1 MGDGGLVGRRRERTA
16 LSGWL
21 DAALGGEP
29 RLVLC
34 GGEPGIG
41 KTRLAVET
49 AALASAAG
57 AASCWAR
64 AHEGIGTPPFWLWRQ
79 LLRSDPAL
87 PGAGSGNVLDMIEA
101 NRDADRFVLFD
112 AVVRQ
117 VFARAERSGLL
128 LVVEDAQWAD
138 EPSLLLLRYLARE
151 LRGARVLV
159 LVTYRTVGVPDGA
172 AWRSVLPDLGREA
185 VTVPLPLAGLGRQ
198 ETARLVEAV
207 TGEAAAG
214 DAAGEVYRLSGGNP
228 FFARELAGTWAAGGN
243 APDRRLPASLVD
255 VIAQRTAVLSDPA
268 RRILTAA
275 AVLGEQFPVAVMAAM
290 AGRPA
295 MSCLPLLE
303 EAARAGLV
311 AAADTLG
318 EWRFTHALLCEAIE
332 ARTPG
337 EELARLHR
345 AAAETIERI
354 YAEQIDDRSADIA
367 RHWAAASLD
376 DPAPAVTW
384 GRRAGDA
391 ALRSLA
397 YEESA
402 RLYRLALEAGGPSI
416 DQRLR
421 CRLLIDLAHAHW
433 RATAIEPCRT
443 ALAEAVTIARRIGR
457 PDLIAEAALGV
468 EPIGSMSWD
477 LGLRQ
482 WCEEALAGVD
492 PAEVALRARL
502 LGRSAEAA
510 VYTNEFAAAESAS
523 GRALAL
529 ADGTADPAA
538 AIAAL
543 KARQLCLAGP
553 ENIDE
558 RGVLARRMTEIGLT
572 LRRPREEMLGRLWQI
587 DTHWE
592 RGDLAAVAAELPR
605 LRWCSEHVGGPIA
618 RWHLLTVRAALAA
631 AHGRFDEALDLGRAA
646 FDTIRATNHPT
657 AFGAYMSLLCA
668 VAHHAGHDRVAA
680 GLPADLPSDLPADG
694 GEVRDAIFGH
704 IGAAFLLALSGE
716 RDAALGAYRGAGPV
730 HAWWPPPYFRVLAWA
745 YGSLLAVTLG
755 QVHDAERFHDLLLAE
770 QGRFVVAGAGTASYL
785 GPVELHLGRTA
796 AFLGRLDEAVVHLG
810 TALAHAQGAGAT
822 GFAVEAEYELAAA
835 LVRRAADGDVDR
847 ARVLLDSAGPAAVRI
862 GMTAWAQRA
871 RDLLGAIAPSPQT
884 SPLSPRETEV
894 AELVAQGMTNRGIA
908 GALFISER
916 TAQTHV
922 QHILTKLGFSTRTQ
936 IAAWVHRPAAGPLS
950 HTGPGAGADPG
961 NT

>member
-1 MGDGGLVGRRRERTA
+1 MGRRRERAA

-21 DAALGGEP
+21 DAALDGEP

-41 KTRLAVET
+41 KTRLAMET
-49 AALASAAG
+49 AAMATAAG
-57 AASCWAR
+57 AATRWAR

-87 PGAGSGNVLDMIEA
+87 PGTGSKNVLDMIEA
-101 NRDADRFVLFD
+101 NRDADRFALFD
-112 AVVRQ
+112 AIVRQ
-117 VFARAERSGLL
+117 VFALAERSGLL

-159 LVTYRTVGVPDGA
+159 LVTYRTVGAPDA
-172 AWRSVLPDLGREA
+172 VAWRSVLPDLGREPA
-185 VTVPLPLAGLGRQ
+185 TVRLPLAGLGPQ
-198 ETARLVEAV
+198 DTALLVEAV
-207 TGEAAAG
+207 TGQAAPG
-214 DAAGEVYRLSGGNP
+214 DAAGQVYRLTAGNP
-228 FFARELAGTWAAGGN
+228 FFARELAGTWATEGGSS
-243 APDRRLPASLVD
+243 DWRLPASLVD
-255 VIAQRTAVLSDPA
+255 VIEQRTAGLSGPA
-268 RRILTAA
+268 RRVLTAA
-275 AVLGEQFPVAVMAAM
+275 AVLGEQFSVAVTAAM
-290 AGRPA
+290 VERPA

-303 EAARAGLV
+303 EAERAGLI

-337 EELARLHR
+337 EERARLHR

-376 DPAPAVTW
+376 DPSPAVTW

-402 RLYRLALEAGGPSI
+402 RLYRLALDAGGPSI
-416 DQRLR
+416 EQQLR

-433 RATAIEPCRT
+433 RATDIEPCR
-443 ALAEAVTIARRIGR
+443 AAIAEAVTIARRIGR
-457 PDLIAEAALGV
+457 PDLMAEAALGV

-477 LGLRQ
+477 LSLRQ
-482 WCEEALAGVD
+482 LCEEALAGVD
-492 PAEVALRARL
+492 PAEVSLRARL

-510 VYTNEFAAAESAS
+510 VYTNEIAAAESAS
-523 GRALAL
+523 GQALTL
-529 ADGTADPAA
+529 ADETVDPAA
-538 AIAAL
+538 TIAAL
-543 KARQLCLAGP
+543 KSRQLCLAGP
-553 ENIDE
+553 EHIDE
-558 RGVLARRMTEIGLT
+558 RRVLARRMTEIGLT

-592 RGDLAAVAAELPR
+592 RGDLAAIAAELPR
-605 LRWCSEHVGGPIA
+605 LGWCVEHVGGPIA
-618 RWHLLTVRAALAA
+618 RWHPLTVRAALAA
-631 AHGRFDEALDLGRAA
+631 AHGRFDEALGLGRAA

-668 VAHHAGHDRVAA
+668 LAHHAGHDRVAA
-680 GLPADLPSDLPADG
+680 GLPADLPSGLPVDR

-704 IGAAFLLALSGE
+704 VGAAFMLTLSGKP
-716 RDAALGAYRGAGPV
+716 DAALDAYRGAGPV
-730 HAWWPPPYFRVLAWA
+730 HTWQPPPYFRVLAWA

-755 QVHDAERFHDLLLAE
+755 QVRDVEYFHDLLRAE

-785 GPVELHLGRTA
+785 GPVELHLGRAA
-796 AFLGRLDEAVVHLG
+796 AFLGRLDDAVTHLD
-810 TALAHAQGAGAT
+810 TALAHCHGAGAA

-835 LVRRAADGDVDR
+835 LTRRAATGDADR
-847 ARVLLDSAGPAAVRI
+847 ARLLLDSAESAAVRI
-862 GMTAWAQRA
+862 GMPAWAQRA
-871 RDLLGAIAPSPQT
+871 RDLLGTIDRSPQAN
-884 SPLSPRETEV
+884 PLSPRETEV

-908 GALFISER
+908 GTLFISER

-936 IAAWVHRPAAGPLS
+936 IAAWVHRPAPGRHAGPAA
-950 HTGPGAGADPG
+950 GAGSA